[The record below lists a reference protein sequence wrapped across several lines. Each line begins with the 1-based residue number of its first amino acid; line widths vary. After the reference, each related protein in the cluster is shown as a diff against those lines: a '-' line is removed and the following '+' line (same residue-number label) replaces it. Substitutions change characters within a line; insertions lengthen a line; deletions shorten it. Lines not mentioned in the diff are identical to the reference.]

1 VSARRPSAYDA
12 HLDRVE
18 ANYQPLTPL
27 TFLKRSALVFPDK
40 IAVIHGERRITY
52 RQFYDRARR
61 LASALARRGIGK
73 GDTVSVMA
81 ANIPAMLDAHY
92 GVPMTGAVLNALN
105 VRLDAA
111 SIAFILE
118 HAESKVLLTDRGFSP
133 VMKEALARTKARP
146 AIIDID
152 DPAAG
157 EGKTLGEMEYE
168 DFIAAGDPD
177 FAWRYPAD
185 EWDALALN
193 YTSGT
198 TGNPKGVVY
207 SHRGAYLNAIGAVL
221 SFGYHPATVYLWT
234 LPMFHCNGWTNT
246 WALSIVAGTHVCL
259 RQVDPAQIFPLI
271 ERHKVTHMSGAPIVL
286 NMLIHAPD
294 ELKRTFSHGPVDI
307 ATGGAAPPSAVIA
320 GMQRMGFRVKHL
332 YGLTESYGPSTECVW
347 QDEWDGLAFDRQVGK
362 VARQGVNVVTMHE
375 QRVVNPDTMAD
386 VPADAETVGEIV
398 LRGNTVMKGYLKN
411 GAATEEAFRGGY
423 FHTGDLAVLHPDG
436 YAEIKDRAKD
446 IIISGGENISSLE
459 VEDVLYRHPQIME
472 AAVVAMPHERWGE
485 TPCAFVTL
493 KPKAAG
499 LSEGEI
505 IDYCRKS
512 IAHYKCP
519 TRIVFG
525 ALPKTS
531 TGKIQKF
538 VLRERAKEIS

>member
-1 VSARRPSAYDA
+1 
-12 HLDRVE
+12 
-18 ANYQPLTPL
+18 
-27 TFLKRSALVFPDK
+27 
-40 IAVIHGERRITY
+40 
-52 RQFYDRARR
+52 
-61 LASALARRGIGK
+61 
-73 GDTVSVMA
+73 
-81 ANIPAMLDAHY
+81 MLDAHY
-92 GVPMTGAVLNALN
+92 GVPMTGGVLNALN

-111 SIAFILE
+111 NIAFILE
-118 HAESKVLLTDRGFSP
+118 HAECKVLLTDRGFSA
-133 VMKEALARTKARP
+133 VMKEALSLTKARP
-146 AIIDID
+146 IVIDID
-152 DPAAG
+152 DPAVSDGAA
-157 EGKTLGEMEYE
+157 LGEMEYE
-168 DFIAAGDPD
+168 DFIAGGDPD

-198 TGNPKGVVY
+198 TGNPKGVVF

-221 SFGYHPATVYLWT
+221 SFGYHRDTVYLWT

-246 WALSIVAGTHVCL
+246 WSLSIVGGTHVCL

-271 ERHKVTHMSGAPIVL
+271 EQHKVTHMSGAPIVL
-286 NMLIHAPD
+286 NMMIHAPD

-347 QDEWDGLAFDRQVGK
+347 QDDWDSLDFDRQVGK

-375 QRVVNPDTMAD
+375 QRVVNPDTMED
-386 VPADAETVGEIV
+386 VPADAQTVGEIV

-411 GAATEEAFRGGY
+411 AAATAEAFSGGY

-459 VEDVLYRHPQIME
+459 VEEVLYRHPQIME
-472 AAVVAMPHERWGE
+472 AAVVAKPHDKWGE

-499 LSEGEI
+499 LSEADV

-519 TRIVFG
+519 TRVVFG

-538 VLRERAKEIS
+538 VLRDRAKETP